1 MIINNNKVQGIFL
14 YSSEIEF
21 TKNDLVVSGEYIYVC
36 DAESISGI
44 DPALDTG
51 FEYYHPYSGSKIIS
65 ASEFLQYVDNGDS
78 SIGEKYVSAQAIMGI
93 LQSYQFGFNM
103 EGVITDYIDEN
114 GDTTLALSTPT
125 DRPLDNLMLT
135 ETLNRGTVKV
145 SHELGQI
152 VDGSINGIP
161 FSTVFGFLTKNQ
173 PETSTPINYQLLLNQ
188 YTYKPSPD
196 MYMRIQ
202 EMFSPLTGVSVYRYM
217 SWSEDY
223 FPKEGNVISGWRN
236 VFSYSSA
243 IQSKLD
249 ALQEYYTT
257 LANQQKARVDA
268 LVGSFRFKEVYTG
281 PGTSVTGLDNG
292 VYTVNIQGVIGG
304 SLTTDMERAESVVV
318 RLSGSAFNLQLNS
331 LSSFGYLSITVSS
344 GKNNISLVR
353 TSGTLNII
361 SVYKREVKS

>member
-1 MIINNNKVQGIFL
+1 
-14 YSSEIEF
+14 
-21 TKNDLVVSGEYIYVC
+21 
-36 DAESISGI
+36 
-44 DPALDTG
+44 
-51 FEYYHPYSGSKIIS
+51 
-65 ASEFLQYVDNGDS
+65 
-78 SIGEKYVSAQAIMGI
+78 
-93 LQSYQFGFNM
+93 
-103 EGVITDYIDEN
+103 
-114 GDTTLALSTPT
+114 
-125 DRPLDNLMLT
+125 
-135 ETLNRGTVKV
+135 
-145 SHELGQI
+145 
-152 VDGSINGIP
+152 
-161 FSTVFGFLTKNQ
+161 
-173 PETSTPINYQLLLNQ
+173 
-188 YTYKPSPD
+188 